1 MEKRIKISYDLSVYV
16 ERLFFEYN
24 ASMRILRYLAS
35 QDDVKQEN
43 LDKYFEEAKNI
54 EMELELAKKEISD
67 KYKPEGCFCEY
78 YFDFDACEIVY
89 TGGGCRG

>member
-1 MEKRIKISYDLSVYV
+1 MEKRVKITNDLSIYV

-24 ASMRILRYLAS
+24 SSIKILRYLAS
-35 QDDVKQEN
+35 QDDVKQEY

-54 EMELELAKKEISD
+54 DMELELAKKEISD
-67 KYKPEGCFCEY
+67 KYKPEGCCQSY

-89 TGGGCRG
+89 TGGGCCG